1 MCDSHHFQTP
11 HGASYS
17 TSMVHRGV
25 VVAGLLVG
33 LGCGSSTDRVSSIC
47 GRVADASCA
56 RLVEC
61 HALGSGGVAVSAAL
75 CQQARADEVSQCVT
89 DDGATISASTDA
101 QADTCVQDLAAQ
113 PCTEICNQVPQ
124 DPPSCNPL
132 SPAPNTDM
140 ITCQAS

>member
-1 MCDSHHFQTP
+1 MMNRR
-11 HGASYS
+11 AL
-17 TSMVHRGV
+17 V
-25 VVAGLLVG
+25 VGLLLG
-33 LGCGSSTDRVSSIC
+33 SGCGGSSADRVSSVC
-47 GRVADASCA
+47 GRVADATCA
-56 RLVEC
+56 KLVEC
-61 HALGSGGVAVSAAL
+61 HALAGGTTVITATT
-75 CQQARADEVSQCVT
+75 CQQARADQVSQCVT
-89 DDGATISASTDA
+89 DDGATISTSTDA

>member
-1 MCDSHHFQTP
+1 MRL
-11 HGASYS
+11 
-17 TSMVHRGV
+17 RGV
-25 VVAGLLVG
+25 VAVGCLLG
-33 LGCGSSTDRVSSIC
+33 LGCGGSSPDRVSSVC
-47 GRVADASCA
+47 GRVADATCA
-56 RLVEC
+56 KLIEC
-61 HALGSGGVAVSAAL
+61 HALGSGGVTVSAAL
-75 CQQARADEVSQCVT
+75 CQQARADQVSQCVT

-101 QADTCVQDLAAQ
+101 QVDTCVQDLTAQ